1 MTKVQAISKEI
12 NERIARQCILV
23 LLDDDGSSISHHRK
37 DQTWR
42 QRESN
47 SVLRELCAIAGHV

>member
-1 MTKVQAISKEI
+1 MTKIRALSKEI

-23 LLDDDGSSISHHRK
+23 LLDDDESSISHHRK

-42 QRESN
+42 QIEPN
-47 SVLRELCAIAGHV
+47 SVLRELCAIARHV